1 MSIEIWTAK
10 RNGGQSPIERLFSR
24 FDGMYPAL
32 WAKNFSSLAAIEN
45 WAEVWAEAF
54 SEEGITFDEVMDG
67 IRACRKSHQ
76 YPPTLPEFLQ
86 LCRTPIDYDKAFFEA
101 VIQMGIRRRPSVKLV
116 DGEVV
121 QEFGKDT
128 WSNPAIY
135 WAAVAMGKDLDLIYR
150 DVRSRWH
157 YELDRAIK
165 GEKKPV
171 PQSTNLLPEKPINKE
186 LSAEE
191 KTNVENIFKNLHSM
205 FDEKPV
211 AAPKENAKAVDA
223 LEKAKQL
230 LANKN

>member
-1 MSIEIWTAK
+1 MNLQVWTAK
-10 RNGGQSPIERLFSR
+10 RESGISPMERLFSR
-24 FDGMYPAL
+24 LDGMYPAL
-32 WAKNFSSLAAIEN
+32 WAKNFSTPAAVEN

-86 LCRTPIDYDKAFFEA
+86 LCRIPIDYDKAFFEA

-121 QEFGKDT
+121 QEFGKDV

-135 WAAVAMGKDLDLIYR
+135 WAAVAMGKDLDLVYR

-205 FDEKPV
+205 LDEKQDV
-211 AAPKENAKAVDA
+211 AAPENTDAKAA

-230 LANKN
+230 LAAK

>member
-1 MSIEIWTAK
+1 MKIENWLSVRDDGLSAMD
-10 RNGGQSPIERLFSR
+10 RLFNR
-24 FDGMYPAL
+24 FDGMYPSL
-32 WAKNFSSLAAIEN
+32 WAKNFALQKNIDN
-45 WAEVWAEAF
+45 WVEAWAEAF
-54 SEEGITFDEVMDG
+54 AEDGITFDEVMDG

-76 YPPTLPEFLQ
+76 FPPTLPEFLQ
-86 LCRTPIDYDKAFFEA
+86 LCRAPIDYDKAFFEA
-101 VIQMGIRRRPSVKLV
+101 VIQMGIRRRPSVKVV

-135 WAAVAMGKDLDLIYR
+135 WAAVAMGKDLDLVYR

-165 GEKKPV
+165 GDKKPV
-171 PQSTNLLPEKPINKE
+171 PQSTNLLPEKSVNKV
-186 LSAEE
+186 LSEEE

-211 AAPKENAKAVDA
+211 SAPKENSKAVDA
-223 LEKAKQL
+223 LEKARKIL
-230 LANKN
+230 NNN

>member
-1 MSIEIWTAK
+1 MQIENWLSVRDDGLSAMD
-10 RNGGQSPIERLFSR
+10 RLFNR
-24 FDGMYPAL
+24 FDGMYPSL
-32 WAKNFSSLAAIEN
+32 WAKNFARQTNIDN
-45 WAEVWAEAF
+45 WVEAWAEAF
-54 SEEGITFDEVMDG
+54 AEDGITFDEVMDG

-76 YPPTLPEFLQ
+76 YPQTLPEFLQ
-86 LCRTPIDYDKAFFEA
+86 LCRVPIDYDKAFFEA

-121 QEFGKDT
+121 QEFGKDV

-165 GEKKPV
+165 GDKKPV
-171 PQSTNLLPEKPINKE
+171 PQSTNLLPEKPVNKV
-186 LSAEE
+186 LSEEE

-230 LANKN
+230 LNKN